1 MKISLYDRVPY
12 SISQREYT
20 PEGFLKVPG
29 HVARSGIQEYLASE
43 LGLDGNPLRI
53 VKVYR
58 PDEEVFS
65 QESLATYNGVDV
77 TDNHPDELVN
87 SKTFKAVTV
96 GNVTSFGVKDG
107 DYVIA
112 PLLIKDADAIKN
124 IESGKTELSA
134 GYTAEYVRSPGITGA
149 GDEYEFIQ
157 RDIRINHV
165 ALVDNARAGA
175 MARIFDTQLEV
186 DMTKVTLD
194 NGRAIELEDG
204 VAAQVEDSISRLTAQ
219 AKKSEEL
226 AEGLQAKFDGLTE
239 ELKATKELASK
250 DAIAEQVKAVSAAMD
265 AARKLA
271 GKEFVCDS
279 VDETEI
285 KRAALAVCKDGVAW
299 ADKKAAYVEAAFD
312 MEMEKKEAE
321 DEEEEEEKKD
331 SSDSLARLAADLVS
345 KDSDK
350 PSAKNTFVDSLTN
363 GWKKTIGEDA

>member
-1 MKISLYDRVPY
+1 MKVRLFDRVPY

-53 VKVYR
+53 IKVYR

-77 TDNHPDELVN
+77 TNNHPDELVN
-87 SKTFKAVTV
+87 SKTYKDVAVGT
-96 GNVTSFGVKDG
+96 VTSFGIKDG
-107 DYVIA
+107 DFVIA
-112 PLLIKDADAIKN
+112 PLIIKDQDAISS
-124 IESGKTELSA
+124 IESGKVELSA
-134 GYTAEYVRSPGITGA
+134 GYTAEYVNAPGITST
-149 GDEYEFIQ
+149 GDEYDFIQ

-175 MARIFDTQLEV
+175 MARIFDKQLEV

-194 NGRAIELEDG
+194 NGRAVELEDG
-204 VAAQVEDSISRLTAQ
+204 VAAQVEDSIARLTAL
-219 AKKSEEL
+219 ADANKDE
-226 AEGLQAKFDGLTE
+226 AEGLQAKFDGITE
-239 ELKATKELASK
+239 ELKAAKALASNDSILCK
-250 DAIAEQVKAVSAAMD
+250 VKSVASAMCS
-265 AARKLA
+265 ARKLA
-271 GKEFVCDS
+271 GKDFELDS

-285 KRAALAVCKDGVAW
+285 KRAALAKVKDSVAW
-299 ADKKAAYVEAAFD
+299 AEKASAYVEAAFD

-321 DEEEEEEKKD
+321 DEEEEEEKKE
-331 SSDSLARLAADLVS
+331 SSDSIARLAADMA
-345 KDSDK
+345 KDKESK